1 MSNRYDVIIDGDNSG
16 LRRATSEAGRL
27 LDNLSDQALNLDFGG
42 GLRGMSDQLMNLS
55 SGLGG
60 FKGRLAL
67 AGGALAGLAGGLFI
81 ATSQVSE
88 FVKEYSEISMA
99 TGINIEYL
107 QQLEKHFKETGLAV
121 DKFGD
126 INKDT
131 LDHLADAWRNGGGI
145 EDDLES
151 VGLKLRDYAN
161 FINDPNGG
169 VKAAIQVFYDMKK
182 AGRSMGEITFMME
195 SLASDSSHLVG
206 VLNRYNDAQ
215 EANNA
220 ILQENIKFTEE
231 TAKKYTEFE
240 KNVDALTSNLKGLAI
255 NALDPVVT
263 EINNMFN
270 WFSKDW
276 KETALYQFLDGF
288 IEKLEKAS
296 KKMNNMGMGGS
307 AGVLQ
312 LSNEMAR
319 QTEEGMKKLEEE
331 GIIKKPEKVE
341 PPKQNIVDLGESAS
355 EKKAREDA
363 QKEAEKEA
371 ERLKREE
378 ERKRREA
385 ERKAEQLKREAER
398 LAEEAK
404 RKREQALSDLQAL
417 SIAMY
422 SENSAIVASNSMQ
435 LSENLKKLA
444 NALEQGVITQEQYE
458 EKRKSLIV
466 ANSENY
472 KNMILGATPEDAL
485 AMLGSAKQIYEDSV
499 NNLQNMY
506 EKKLISH
513 EEYLRRKADLEDG
526 YNSRLNATNGL
537 GNDKFNEWMFS
548 IADKSNMNIWEE
560 YQYENDDADRQ
571 LNDNIDKINKS
582 DLPEIQKFKL
592 IEQEHINHQR
602 RLEANEKRFSNSRMA
617 ITNNMFDGMLGAL
630 EGFGLK
636 NSGVYKAMFAVQK
649 GYEISTGLMRA
660 NAIRVKAMAE
670 YPFPY
675 NYIASAGAYAQVL
688 QSVMSIRSQSLEG
701 MAHDGIDNIP
711 REGTWLL
718 NKGERVVDDRTNGDL
733 KDFLK
738 NQKTSEPQQQP
749 LTVHAPLTI
758 QGNVSSSDKMVMDA
772 IKRHGQMVAQAVQD
786 AQRRKM

>member
-42 GLRGMSDQLMNLS
+42 SLRGISDQLMNLS
-55 SGLGG
+55 GGLGG

-67 AGGALAGLAGGLFI
+67 AGGALAGLSGALFI
-81 ATSQVSE
+81 ATSKVSE

-169 VKAAIQVFYDMKK
+169 MKAAIKVFYDMKK

-220 ILQENIKFTEE
+220 ILEENIKFTEE
-231 TAKKYTEFE
+231 TAKKYIEFD
-240 KNVDALTSNLKGLAI
+240 KNVDTLMSNLKGLAV

-263 EINNMFN
+263 EINKMFD
-270 WFSKDW
+270 WFNKDW
-276 KETALYQFLDGF
+276 KQTPLYQFLDGF

-312 LSNEMAR
+312 LSNEMAK
-319 QTEEGMKKLEEE
+319 QTEDGTQKLIDE

-341 PPKQNIVDLGESAS
+341 PPKQNVVDLGESAS
-355 EKKAREDA
+355 EKKAREEA

-378 ERKRREA
+378 ERKRKEA

-404 RKREQALSDLQAL
+404 RKREQALSDLQSL

-422 SENSAIVASNSMQ
+422 NEQSAIVASNSMQ
-435 LSENLKKLA
+435 LSENLKRLA
-444 NALEQGVITQEQYE
+444 NALDEGVITQEQYE
-458 EKRKSLIV
+458 EKRKALID
-466 ANSENY
+466 ANTENY
-472 KNMILGATPEDAL
+472 KKMILEANPEDAL
-485 AMLGSAKQIYEDSV
+485 AMLGKAKEIYENSV
-499 NNLQNMY
+499 NDLQSMY

-526 YNSRLNATNGL
+526 YNSRSNATNGL
-537 GNDKFNEWMFS
+537 GENKFNDFMHS
-548 IADKSNMNIWEE
+548 IGGVTMDEMQQNQE
-560 YQYENDDADRQ
+560 YQAEKDYNDTLDS
-571 LNDNIDKINKS
+571 INNS
-582 DLPEIQKFKL
+582 GLPEEQRYKLQEMAFRKHQQRMEAIEREFKD
-592 IEQEHINHQR
+592 
-602 RLEANEKRFSNSRMA
+602 KREA

-630 EGFGLK
+630 ETFGMK
-636 NSGVYKAMFAVQK
+636 NTGVYKAMFAIQK
-649 GYEISTGLMRA
+649 GYAISTGLMRA
-660 NAIRVKAMAE
+660 HEISIKAMAE

-688 QSVMSIRSQSLEG
+688 QSVMSIKSQSLEG
-701 MAHDGIDNIP
+701 MAHNGIDSIP

-718 NKGERVVDDRTNGDL
+718 QKGERVVDDRTNGDL
-733 KDFLK
+733 KDFLQ